1 MSQFVAYH
9 GLTAQSHQSR
19 VDDLSARGFRP
30 ISLNVSGV
38 PASARY
44 AAVWV
49 QEPGPA
55 WVAVH
60 GLSASDYQTQ
70 FDTLTAAGYAP
81 VLVSA
86 TGAAEQASF
95 TALFEQGVNR
105 PWFARHGLRW
115 EPETDPDT
123 IQHENNR
130 AFAAGL
136 IPLCLAI
143 YGTPADHRFAGIWIQ
158 NQAAVAWSWW
168 LIAPDAY
175 QRFFDALVEAGGR
188 PAGLSVAPDGS
199 LLAVFQDDQIVP
211 WWACHGLTAEEYQ
224 AEFDA
229 RVDAGLM
236 PLRVQA
242 GGSGADTRYASLFAQ
257 TRSPQSRQWTAV
269 GSAILSACS
278 EFPQLDD
285 RVQTFMVQQGI
296 RAGAVAI
303 VRQGELR
310 ACRGY
315 TWAEPTYPIT
325 QPNSLFRIASLSKLF
340 TTAAI
345 ARLVESGQITWDTP
359 AYPFLGITS
368 ALLPDQMPDP
378 QIATL
383 TVRQLL
389 LHTSGLVRDA
399 NPWEISDRL
408 NLTEPVSRDQ
418 ILRFMYGEPLAFP
431 PGHQAMYS
439 NLGYILLTALI
450 EQTTGLPYLDY
461 LNQALLHP
469 EGLQD
474 VWVGHTPAQARLPG
488 EVTYD
493 ALTVG
498 PSLLQ
503 PNTTTMAPTAY
514 GGDFQLEAITG
525 SGGLVTSASTIA
537 QFISRHAVWLSET
550 PTGEILDVRRPAA
563 RYGKL
568 AGTTS
573 IAVSKTNGIDFVCLF
588 NRAVSDDAQDD
599 FGKVMEEY
607 LV

>member
-9 GLTAQSHQSR
+9 GLTAQSHQAR

-38 PASARY
+38 PAAARY

-60 GLSASDYQTQ
+60 GLSASDYQTK

-105 PWFARHGLRW
+105 LWFARHGLRW
-115 EPETDPDT
+115 EPKTDPDT
-123 IQHENNR
+123 IQYENNR
-130 AFAAGL
+130 AVAAGL
-136 IPLCLAI
+136 MPICLAI
-143 YGTPADHRFAGIWIQ
+143 YGTPDARRFAGIWIQ
-158 NQAAVAWSWW
+158 NEAAVDWSWW

-188 PAGLSVAPDGS
+188 PAGLSVAPDGW
-199 LLAVFQDDQIVP
+199 LLAVFRDDQIGS
-211 WWACHGLTAEEYQ
+211 WWARHGLTVDQYQ
-224 AEFDA
+224 AEFDT
-229 RVDAGLM
+229 RVAVGLM
-236 PLRVQA
+236 PLWVQA
-242 GGSGADTRYASLFAQ
+242 GGSGADSRYASLFAHG
-257 TRSPQSRQWTAV
+257 RSPQPRQWTAV
-269 GSAILSACS
+269 GSATC

-285 RVQTFMVQQGI
+285 RVQAFMMQQGI

-325 QPNSLFRIASLSKLF
+325 QPDSLFRIASLSKLF

-345 ARLVESGQITWDTP
+345 ARLVQSGQLTWDTP

-368 ALLPDQMPDP
+368 AILPEQTPDLAMPT
-378 QIATL
+378 I

-399 NPWEISDRL
+399 NLWDIGDRI
-408 NLTEPVSRDQ
+408 NLTEPVSGDQ
-418 ILRFMYGEPLAFP
+418 MLRFMYGEPLAFP
-431 PGHQAMYS
+431 PGQQTLYS

-450 EQTTGLPYLDY
+450 EQATGLPYLDY

-469 EGLQD
+469 EGLQN
-474 VWVGHTPAQARLPG
+474 VWVGHTPAQSRLPG

-493 ALTVG
+493 VLTVG

-514 GGDFQLEAITG
+514 GGDFRLEAITG

-550 PTGEILDVRRPAA
+550 PTREILDVRRPAA

-573 IAVSKTNGIDFVCLF
+573 IAVSKANGIDFVCLF

-599 FGKVMEEY
+599 FRKVMEEY

>member
-1 MSQFVAYH
+1 MSQFVAYY
-9 GLTAQSHQSR
+9 GLTAPSHQAR

-38 PASARY
+38 PESARY

-60 GLSASDYQTQ
+60 GLSASDYQTK
-70 FDTLTAAGYAP
+70 FDALTASGYAP

-115 EPETDPDT
+115 GPETDPDT
-123 IQHENNR
+123 ILHENNR

-143 YGTPADHRFAGIWIQ
+143 YGTPADRRFAGIWMQ
-158 NQAAVAWSWW
+158 NQEAVDCSWW

-175 QRFFDALVEAGGR
+175 QRFFEALVEAGGR
-188 PAGLSVAPDGS
+188 PAGLSVASDGW
-199 LLAVFQDDQIVP
+199 LLAVFQNDQIGT
-211 WWACHGLTAEEYQ
+211 WWARHGLTAEEYQ
-224 AEFDA
+224 VEFDA
-229 RVDAGLM
+229 RVAAGLM
-236 PLRVQA
+236 PLWVQA
-242 GGSGADTRYASLFAQ
+242 GGSGADTRYASFFAE
-257 TRSPQSRQWTAV
+257 TRSPQPRQWTAV
-269 GSAILSACS
+269 GNTTG

-285 RVQTFMVQQGI
+285 RVQTFMMQQGI
-296 RAGAVAI
+296 RAGSVAI
-303 VRQGELR
+303 ARHGELL
-310 ACRGY
+310 ASRGY
-315 TWAEPTYPIT
+315 TWAESTYPIT
-325 QPNSLFRIASLSKLF
+325 QPDSLFRIASLSKLF

-345 ARLVESGQITWDTP
+345 ARLVQSGQLTWDTP

-368 ALLPDQMPDP
+368 ALLPDQTPDP
-378 QIATL
+378 ATATL

-399 NPWEISDRL
+399 NLWEISDRL

-418 ILRFMYGEPLAFP
+418 MLRFMYGEPLAFP

-439 NLGYILLTALI
+439 NLGYLLLTALI
-450 EQTTGLPYLDY
+450 EQAAGLPYLDY

-474 VWVGHTPAQARLPG
+474 VWVGHTPAQSRLPG

-503 PNTTTMAPTAY
+503 PNTTMMAPTAY
-514 GGDFQLEAITG
+514 GGDFRLEAIAG

-550 PTGEILDVRRPAA
+550 PTGEILDGCRPAA

-599 FGKVMEEY
+599 FRKVMEGY
-607 LV
+607 LI

>member
-9 GLTAQSHQSR
+9 GLTASSHQAR
-19 VDDLSARGFRP
+19 VDDLSARGCRP

-38 PASARY
+38 PEDARY

-60 GLSASDYQTQ
+60 GLSVSDYQTK
-70 FDTLTAAGYAP
+70 FDMLTASGYAP

-115 EPETDPDT
+115 GPETDLDT

-136 IPLCLAI
+136 MPLCLAI
-143 YGTPADHRFAGIWIQ
+143 YGTPDNRRFAGIWIQ
-158 NQAAVAWSWW
+158 NETDVAWSWW

-175 QRFFDALVEAGGR
+175 QRYFDALVEAGGR
-188 PAGLSVAPDGS
+188 PAGLSIASDGC
-199 LLAVFQDDQIVP
+199 LLAVFRDDQIGP
-211 WWACHGLTAEEYQ
+211 WWARYGLTADQYQ
-224 AEFDA
+224 VEFDT
-229 RVDAGLM
+229 RVAAGLM
-236 PLRVQA
+236 PLWVQA
-242 GGSGADTRYASLFAQ
+242 GGSGADTRYGSLFAQ
-257 TRSPQSRQWTAV
+257 TRSPQPRQWSAV
-269 GSAILSACS
+269 GSAIPSASS

-285 RVQTFMVQQGI
+285 LVQAFMMQQGI

-303 VRQGELR
+303 VRQGER
-310 ACRGY
+310 RVSRGY

-325 QPNSLFRIASLSKLF
+325 QPDSLFRIASLSKLF

-345 ARLVESGQITWDTP
+345 ARLVESGQLTWDTP

-368 ALLPDQMPDP
+368 TLLPGQTPDP
-378 QIATL
+378 ATATI

-399 NPWEISDRL
+399 NPREISDRL

-418 ILRFMYGEPLAFP
+418 MLRFMYGEPLAFP

-450 EQTTGLPYLDY
+450 EQAAGLPYLDY
-461 LNQALLHP
+461 LNQALLCS

-493 ALTVG
+493 ALTVA

-503 PNTTTMAPTAY
+503 PGTTILAPTAY
-514 GGDFQLEAITG
+514 GGDFRLDAIAG

-537 QFISRHAVWLSET
+537 QFITRHAVWLSET
-550 PTGEILDVRRPAA
+550 PTGEILDQRRPGA
-563 RYGKL
+563 RYGRL

-573 IAVSKTNGIDFVCLF
+573 IAVSKANGIDFVCLF
-588 NRAVSDDAQDD
+588 NRAVSDDAQDE
-599 FGKVMEEY
+599 FRKVVGD
-607 LV
+607 LVE